1 MATVKKK
8 KEKKKIN
15 TPAVAEQR
23 VAGPLRTGVLLQWET
38 GQRQSATPLI
48 LPVVLLKQ
56 TKINTKHQ
64 WKTLMWK
71 TTTECKRR
79 LSLK

>member
-38 GQRQSATPLI
+38 GETVCHAAHTPSG
-48 LPVVLLKQ
+48 V
-56 TKINTKHQ
+56 
-64 WKTLMWK
+64 
-71 TTTECKRR
+71 
-79 LSLK
+79 S